1 MVLLMELGSLLF
13 NLMILLMCLL
23 PVAALGWLVWSNRKR
38 EQNKLSFLIPLL
50 EKAGF
55 RPIQPL
61 ESILKRSTE
70 LYQTSS
76 GNFSLSLI
84 PEYYGEGGR
93 RIEFVCFNVYLPH
106 PSKFLICSPSLS
118 QYTGS
123 ILYEIYWKSTTLNA
137 LSPLGLQVICDH
149 SNAERI
155 RRRLEQPVFQQ
166 IFLPLVQSRETF
178 YILSDSDVFF
188 SIAFALQPSSTQ
200 RGAMWLQFVRQF
212 SQAWTSRA

>member
-1 MVLLMELGSLLF
+1 MDLGSLLF

-23 PVAALGWLVWSNRKR
+23 PVPLLGLLVWSNRKR
-38 EQNKLSFLIPLL
+38 ELNKLTFLIPLL

-55 RPIQPL
+55 QPVSPFQAL
-61 ESILKRSTE
+61 LKHGIA
-70 LYQTSS
+70 LYQTPS
-76 GNFSLSLI
+76 GNFSLSLLA
-84 PEYYGEGGR
+84 ESYGEGGQ
-93 RIEFVCFNVYLPH
+93 RIEFVYFTVYLPH

-123 ILYEIYWKSTTLNA
+123 ILYETYWKNTTLSA

-166 IFLPLVQSRETF
+166 IFLPLVHSRETF

-200 RGAMWLQFVRQF
+200 RGAMWLQFIRQF

>member
-1 MVLLMELGSLLF
+1 MDLGSLLF

-23 PVAALGWLVWSNRKR
+23 PVPLLGWLVWSNRKR
-38 EQNKLSFLIPLL
+38 EQNKLTFLIPLL

-55 RPIQPL
+55 RPVQLL
-61 ESILKRSTE
+61 ESIFKRTTE
-70 LYQTSS
+70 LYQTPS
-76 GNFSLSLI
+76 GNFSFSLLA
-84 PEYYGEGGR
+84 EYYGEGGQ
-93 RIEFVCFNVYLPH
+93 RIEFVYFTVYLPH

-118 QYTGS
+118 QYTSS
-123 ILYEIYWKSTTLNA
+123 ILYETYWKSTTLNT

-188 SIAFALQPSSTQ
+188 SIAFPLQPSSTQ
-200 RGAMWLQFVRQF
+200 RGALWLQFVRQF

>member
-1 MVLLMELGSLLF
+1 MDFLNSLLL
-13 NLMILLMCLL
+13 NLSILLMCFL
-23 PVAALGWLVWSNRKR
+23 PGALLGWLMWSNWKR
-38 EQNKLSFLIPLL
+38 QQNQLSFLAGLL

-55 RPIQPL
+55 QPISPFKAL
-61 ESILKRSTE
+61 LKRDNI
-70 LYQTSS
+70 LYQTPS

-84 PEYYGEGGR
+84 PQYYGEGGR
-93 RIEFVCFNVYLPH
+93 LIDLVCFRVHLPH
-106 PSKFLICSPSLS
+106 SSKFLICSPSLS

-123 ILYEIYWKSTTLNA
+123 ILYETYWKSTTLNT

-166 IFLPLVQSRETF
+166 IFLPLVHSRETF

-200 RGAMWLQFVRQF
+200 RGAMWLLFVRQF